1 MPEPSSW
8 AEAINI
14 YAKEKAVR
22 PRPDSEYAM
31 PPRVTRYEKSREE
44 VLYHPILQTFR
55 EDQKESA
62 ARVAMDLKRKLV
74 RPTPRNVKVR
84 LTKQLKNPENPEQP
98 MSRKTLNRIFQ
109 TLCYDETIDDPWQ
122 YLDCISQDVLPPS
135 LLPLRVNKAKHILR
149 NTNAHSWH
157 GQLALSI
164 LRSLSAGSRTR
175 GVWKHH
181 R

>member
-1 MPEPSSW
+1 MSSAAVTMPEPSSW

-62 ARVAMDLKRKLV
+62 ARQFESAASVAAINRARDRQIATESPFDILNMSDKRSALPKPPLCH
-74 RPTPRNVKVR
+74 PRCR
-84 LTKQLKNPENPEQP
+84 Y
-98 MSRKTLNRIFQ
+98 S
-109 TLCYDETIDDPWQ
+109 
-122 YLDCISQDVLPPS
+122 
-135 LLPLRVNKAKHILR
+135 
-149 NTNAHSWH
+149 
-157 GQLALSI
+157 
-164 LRSLSAGSRTR
+164 
-175 GVWKHH
+175 
-181 R
+181 